1 MEIPSE
7 PGAVEARQEY
17 MILNITSEPQAE
29 SAGK

>member
-7 PGAVEARQEY
+7 PERVEARQEY